1 MDLESFLSKI
11 KGEIMETKEKE
22 IHKKEIIVKGVRAED
37 HPKVGPKLGIVD
49 REGVWY
55 NTLRAQ
61 WTKIDGAWEALSKLV
76 AGDRLDL
83 SYTFRPY
90 IGNDGTAISNNDI
103 VGFEPVIRKEDEVK
117 PVTAASPAP
126 QGIPGETLV
135 PKGIVPETGARQ
147 TCLNCATQLEVA
159 VLAASVAAG
168 VPMGNLS
175 DPIGNILGGAKKLY
189 AALKE
194 TW

>member
-1 MDLESFLSKI
+1 
-11 KGEIMETKEKE
+11 METKEKE

-83 SYTFRPY
+83 SYTIRPY
-90 IGNDGTAISNNDI
+90 IGKDGTAKSNNDI

-117 PVTAASPAP
+117 PVTAPSTAP
-126 QGIPGETLV
+126 QGLPGETLAPGQRV
-135 PKGIVPETGARQ
+135 VPETGARQ

-189 AALKE
+189 SSLKE
-194 TW
+194 PW